1 MEEMVKTSMTKD
13 EIIMELMELLKQND
27 RKKQAG
33 EVFEMSAY
41 VDMLENKLDQ
51 MTHELVGMRK
61 ELREMKEE
69 QASKTL
75 KETLS
80 EMVDRAQK
88 RCDEMKQK
96 LFEVKEDMKA
106 KTSEI
111 ITEFKKKG
119 KEALNKVS
127 EFFGVKKKLEKI
139 RDKVREGIVETDI
152 TLARIDSFTEGVHVA
167 NQQIANSFRVLA
179 GKDQKDYSQEIF
191 RTDNSMLRKPWAWQ
205 KRVYQN
211 LELHLD
217 AAIDKVENLS
227 LDVRNQN
234 YEEVKKAADRDE
246 SKAEKAK
253 EQMDSYTT
261 SMVSPIMGVAEGEH
275 KYGADAFEEFM
286 AKQGDKDKDKASVDI
301 PPVKKEE
308 KIDNFCR

>member
-51 MTHELVGMRK
+51 MTHELVEMRK
-61 ELREMKEE
+61 ELRELKEE
-69 QASKTL
+69 LASKTL

-80 EMVDRAQK
+80 EMVERAQK
-88 RCDEMKQK
+88 RCDDMKQK
-96 LFEVKEDMKA
+96 LFEVKEDMKEKA
-106 KTSEI
+106 SEI

-139 RDKVREGIVETDI
+139 RDNVRERNVETDI
-152 TLARIDSFTEGVHVA
+152 TLARIDGFTEGVHVA

-179 GKDQKDYSQEIF
+179 GKEQKDYSQEIF
-191 RTDNSMLRKPWAWQ
+191 RSDNSMLRKPWAWQ
-205 KRVYQN
+205 KRV
-211 LELHLD
+211 
-217 AAIDKVENLS
+217 
-227 LDVRNQN
+227 
-234 YEEVKKAADRDE
+234 
-246 SKAEKAK
+246 
-253 EQMDSYTT
+253 
-261 SMVSPIMGVAEGEH
+261 
-275 KYGADAFEEFM
+275 
-286 AKQGDKDKDKASVDI
+286 
-301 PPVKKEE
+301 
-308 KIDNFCR
+308 

>member
-51 MTHELVGMRK
+51 MTHELVEMRK

-80 EMVDRAQK
+80 EMVERAEK
-88 RCDEMKQK
+88 RCDDMKKK
-96 LFEVKEDMKA
+96 LFEVKEDMKEKA
-106 KTSEI
+106 TEI

-152 TLARIDSFTEGVHVA
+152 TLARIDGFTEGVHMA

-191 RTDNSMLRKPWAWQ
+191 RADNSMLRKPWAWQ

-234 YEEVKKAADRDE
+234 YEEVKKIADRDE
-246 SKAEKAK
+246 KKVAAEKAK
-253 EQMDSYTT
+253 DLMDSYTT
-261 SMVSPIMGVAEGEH
+261 SVIIPIMGVAEGEH

-286 AKQGDKDKDKASVDI
+286 AKQGDKDKGKASVDVV
-301 PPVKKEE
+301 PVKKDG
-308 KIDNFCR
+308 KRR

>member
-1 MEEMVKTSMTKD
+1 
-13 EIIMELMELLKQND
+13 
-27 RKKQAG
+27 
-33 EVFEMSAY
+33 
-41 VDMLENKLDQ
+41 MLENQLNQ
-51 MTHELVGMRK
+51 MTHELVEMRK
-61 ELREMKEE
+61 ELCEMKEE

-80 EMVDRAQK
+80 EMVDCARK

-96 LFEVKEDMKA
+96 LFEIKEDMKA
-106 KTSEI
+106 KASEI

-152 TLARIDSFTEGVHVA
+152 TLARIDCFTEGVHVV

-179 GKDQKDYSQEIF
+179 GKDQKNYSQEIF

-217 AAIDKVENLS
+217 AAIDK
-227 LDVRNQN
+227 
-234 YEEVKKAADRDE
+234 
-246 SKAEKAK
+246 AEIFLL
-253 EQMDSYTT
+253 M
-261 SMVSPIMGVAEGEH
+261 
-275 KYGADAFEEFM
+275 
-286 AKQGDKDKDKASVDI
+286 
-301 PPVKKEE
+301 
-308 KIDNFCR
+308 

>member
-27 RKKQAG
+27 RKKQA
-33 EVFEMSAY
+33 
-41 VDMLENKLDQ
+41 
-51 MTHELVGMRK
+51 
-61 ELREMKEE
+61 
-69 QASKTL
+69 SKTL

-80 EMVDRAQK
+80 EMVDRAEK

-96 LFEVKEDMKA
+96 LFEVKEDMKEKA
-106 KTSEI
+106 TEI

-152 TLARIDSFTEGVHVA
+152 TLARIDGFTEGVHVA

-191 RTDNSMLRKPWAWQ
+191 KADNSMLRKPWAWQ

-234 YEEVKKAADRDE
+234 YEEIKKIADRDE
-246 SKAEKAK
+246 KKVAAEKAK
-253 EQMDSYTT
+253 DQMDSYTT
-261 SMVSPIMGVAEGEH
+261 SVITPIMGVAEGEH

-286 AKQGDKDKDKASVDI
+286 ANNQGDKDKGKAPVDVA
-301 PPVKKEE
+301 PVKKDE
-308 KIDNFCR
+308 KRR